1 MKSYELVR
9 PLRIAPADGCKNF
22 GLQQMRLLEMVLDYS
37 EHLVFY
43 TTFRAAQ
50 FLRNTL
56 HRLQIRQGP
65 AFLRLQ
71 DHTKK
76 PHIHDR
82 VQEIVRQEE
91 PRILSQKQHPAQ
103 QNQNKRQPQDLA
115 GEVQRKI
122 LRIGIVVI
130 HVQVNVPPQSE
141 QREHGQY
148 R

>member
-9 PLRIAPADGCKNF
+9 LLRIAPADGCQDL
-22 GLQQMRLLEMVLDYS
+22 GLQQMRLLEMVPDYG
-37 EHLVFY
+37 EDLIFD
-43 TTFRAAQ
+43 TACRAAQ

-56 HRLQIRQGP
+56 HRLQLRQGP
-65 AFLRLQ
+65 AFLRLK

-103 QNQNKRQPQDLA
+103 QNQNKRQPQDLRA
-115 GEVQRKI
+115 KFNGKSSGLE
-122 LRIGIVVI
+122 
-130 HVQVNVPPQSE
+130 
-141 QREHGQY
+141 
-148 R
+148 